1 MFNTNFKTIRYA
13 FIQSMPVLFG
23 FVFLGIA
30 FGILLQQAGYNFAWA
45 FLISLIVYAGS
56 LQFVLVPFL
65 IAGTALPTV
74 FLMTLF
80 INSRHLFYGLSFVE
94 KFKNMGKRYPYMV
107 FSLTDET
114 YSVFCSMQ
122 APEGVDDDHARFWIA
137 LFNHSYWIIGS
148 VTGAMVGQ
156 LIPIDF
162 TGIEFSM
169 TALFVVI
176 FLEQWKTAKSHLPA
190 LVGLASAL
198 LFLFILGADRF
209 LFPSLLV
216 TVAVLIVSKPLV
228 IANQE
233 MKEMNRS

>member
-1 MFNTNFKTIRYA
+1 MFKPDFKAIRFA

-23 FVFLGIA
+23 YVFLGIA
-30 FGILLQQAGYNFAWA
+30 FGILLQQAGYDYRWA
-45 FLISLIVYAGS
+45 FLTSLIVYAGS

-65 IAGTALPTV
+65 VAGTALPTV

-94 KFKNMGKRYPYMV
+94 PFKKMGKRYPYMV

-114 YSVFCSMQ
+114 YSVLCALQ
-122 APEGVDDDHARFWIA
+122 APPGVAADAVKFWVA
-137 LFNHSYWIIGS
+137 LFDHSYWLIGS
-148 VTGAMVGQ
+148 VLGALVGQ

-190 LVGLASAL
+190 LTGLASAL
-198 LFLFILGADRF
+198 IFLLLLGPERF

-216 TVAVLIVSKPLV
+216 TVALLAVSKPLV
-228 IANQE
+228 ISKQEIKELNQ
-233 MKEMNRS
+233 S